1 MGKKRVKCEIINRI
15 SHFLASIRYNYLV
28 IKKKEKMVLNAVERK
43 IEQYISEL
51 NDAHVLSLYKKL
63 PHGKRLRTK
72 LILKIA
78 GNSLKVIKTAST
90 IEMIHVAS
98 LLHDDVI
105 DNANTRRGVISLNS
119 SSGDKTAIMMGD
131 ILYSKAFFELC
142 NISSEVARVVSN
154 AVVQL
159 SLGELADVE
168 LSKKFHTNRD
178 AYLKMLYQKTAS
190 LMEASA
196 ESAAILAGKPRYA
209 YRQYGHNL
217 GMAFQMIDDI
227 LDITS
232 DSKTLGKPALHDFF
246 EGKVTLPYMY
256 LYEVLGDD
264 DREYL
269 LSLYRK
275 RLSEDEA
282 LWIRKSMKKHH
293 IIEKAYLEA
302 KELIHEVINLMESLG
317 ESDLSNIAKE
327 MIEREF

>member
-1 MGKKRVKCEIINRI
+1 M
-15 SHFLASIRYNYLV
+15 V
-28 IKKKEKMVLNAVERK
+28 INAVERK
-43 IEQYISEL
+43 INQYVSEL
-51 NDAHVLSLYKKL
+51 DDAYVSSLYRKL
-63 PHGKRLRTK
+63 PSGKRLRTK

-78 GNSLKVIKTAST
+78 GSDLKVVKTAAT
-90 IEMIHVAS
+90 VEMIHAAS

-105 DNANTRRGVISLNS
+105 DDANTRRGIISLNA
-119 SSGDKTAIMMGD
+119 SSGNKTAIMMGD

-142 NISSEVARVVSN
+142 SISPEVAKVVSN

-196 ESAAILAGKPRYA
+196 EAAAILAGKPRNA
-209 YRQYGHNL
+209 YRKYGHNL

-227 LDITS
+227 LDITA
-232 DSKTLGKPALHDFF
+232 DSKTLGKPALHDFE

-256 LYEVLGDD
+256 LYEALEDE
-264 DREYL
+264 DRAYL
-269 LSLYRK
+269 LTLYKK
-275 RLSEDEA
+275 RLNADEA
-282 LWIRKSMKKHH
+282 LWIKSAMKKYE
-293 IIEKAYLEA
+293 IIEKSYFEA
-302 KELIHEVINLMESLG
+302 KELIVEVIKLMESLG
-317 ESDLSNIAKE
+317 ENDLSNIAKE

>member
-1 MGKKRVKCEIINRI
+1 
-15 SHFLASIRYNYLV
+15 V
-28 IKKKEKMVLNAVERK
+28 INAVERK
-43 IEQYISEL
+43 IEQYITEL
-51 NDAHVLSLYKKL
+51 DDRYVLRLYRNL

-78 GNSLKVIKTAST
+78 GNDLKVVKTAAT
-90 IEMIHVAS
+90 VEMIHAAS

-105 DNANTRRGVISLNS
+105 DDANTRRGKVSLNAS
-119 SSGDKTAIMMGD
+119 EGNKTAIMIGD
-131 ILYSKAFFELC
+131 ILYSKAFFEL
-142 NISSEVARVVSN
+142 ISISPEVAKVVSN

-168 LSKKFHTNRD
+168 LSKKFHTNQD

-196 ESAAILAGKPRYA
+196 ESAAILAGKPRDA

-217 GMAFQMIDDI
+217 GIAFQMIDDI

-232 DSKTLGKPALHDFF
+232 DSQTLGKPALHDFV
-246 EGKVTLPYMY
+246 EGKVTLPYIY
-256 LYEVLGDD
+256 LYEALEEE
-264 DREYL
+264 DRAYL
-269 LSLYRK
+269 VSLHRK

-282 LWIRKSMKKHH
+282 LWIKSAMKKFN
-293 IIEKAYLEA
+293 IIDKSYNQA
-302 KELIHEVINLMESLG
+302 KELIAEAIELMESLG
-317 ESDLSNIAKE
+317 EKDLSNIAKA